1 MIYISKKN
9 WRRYKT
15 KDIDILGIVMCI
27 ILVIV
32 ALFIITLIILFIK
45 SINGSFEGTNFN
57 NETGNYISVYE
68 YYGGIIG
75 EKSDGTIEL
84 LKSYK
89 KIN

>member
-1 MIYISKKN
+1 M
-9 WRRYKT
+9 
-15 KDIDILGIVMCI
+15 KDIDIFDIVMCI
-27 ILVIV
+27 ILMIV

-45 SINGSFEGTNFN
+45 STNGSFEGTNFN
-57 NETGNYISVYE
+57 NETENYISVYE

-75 EKSDGTIEL
+75 EKSDGTTEL